1 MLMVTSV
8 SPLYFTGVAWW
19 NMERNPVKWF
29 KQNWNSIC
37 PGHTGFA
44 GVNKEKLL
52 KAVVSIKMLKKDE
65 N

>member
-1 MLMVTSV
+1 M
-8 SPLYFTGVAWW
+8 
-19 NMERNPVKWF
+19 KWF
-29 KQNWNSIC
+29 KQNWNGIC